1 VLKPSFY
8 KDTINY
14 FLDKKTRLLAPGG
27 KIWLQNI
34 PDVTDHLFLVNSN
47 LLEGGQAI
55 LVEDPM
61 ENPLIQARELVKDQ
75 LQGLNCTDYTK
86 LTGLPTSVP
95 FIVLQKKLLAT
106 DDNVNSTPPLNRVSQ
121 KRNNPSDIPT
131 ATPHPSSA
139 KRARRPSCP
148 VTRDCPSC
156 PGPSSH
162 YSSSSSAF
170 TRSSSRTSSCGSS
183 SSSSNTT
190 PHVLIDLTC
199 DCSESFKVKKPRSC
213 SICIGSPSSSVGG
226 KVGFTV

>member
-1 VLKPSFY
+1 VLKASFY

-27 KIWLQNI
+27 KIWLPNI
-34 PDVTDHLFLVNSN
+34 PDVTDHLFLVNSD

-75 LQGLNCTDYTK
+75 LQGLNGTDYTK
-86 LTGLPTSVP
+86 LTGLPISVP
-95 FIVLQKKLLAT
+95 FLVLQKKLLAT
-106 DDNVNSTPPLNRVSQ
+106 DDNVNSTPPLKRVSQ
-121 KRNNPSDIPT
+121 KRNNPSDIPI

-148 VTRDCPSC
+148 VTR
-156 PGPSSH
+156 

-199 DCSESFKVKKPRSC
+199 DCSESFNVKKPRSC
-213 SICIGSPSSSVGG
+213 SICIDSPSSSVGG